1 MADIFAYAIGIMYTP
16 GPINLLGLSSG
27 LNKQTRSHL
36 GFFIGV
42 GSAMFILF
50 VLLGYLGLQVIN
62 PQFLPYVSLIGCGYI
77 LYIAWK
83 VAKAKV
89 QVSDTSAD
97 ASLSFFDGLF
107 MQLLNPKALVATLP
121 IATIQFPS
129 ADITGAAI
137 VFWSLI
143 LAILAFGAPTSY
155 SLAGLMLGKQVSRP
169 GVFNVFNKLMAVL
182 LVYVAL
188 MIAYEHVLTP
198 LMAYK
203 IDHP

>member
-155 SLAGLMLGKQVSRP
+155 SLAGLVLGKQVSRP

-198 LMAYK
+198 LMA
-203 IDHP
+203 